1 MHIHT
6 LAHTYIHVNTI
17 CTHLILLV
25 QHFGASLANSLHLAE
40 EKVTKHQ
47 KKRGKNA

>member
-1 MHIHT
+1 MNIHT

-25 QHFGASLANSLHLAE
+25 RHFGASLANSLHLAE

-47 KKRGKNA
+47 KRGKKA